1 MIEQFLQ
8 VALEFVKEI
17 WFQLDSRFG
26 LEETEAFKFIK
37 PYLMQLQDNPT
48 YLGISFAALIV
59 IPYGLY
65 KVRSIARERERKL
78 DELMEEME
86 DEEEDEKEEYAEDD
100 PRRLR
105 RPEPA
110 EEAREED
117 EEEDGDK
124 PLFQDQ
130 SSPPYMKILEKLDE
144 EEDEFE
150 LDTPESDVD
159 KEMAGFELE
168 PVSSEL
174 AESDIDKE
182 LNEFMED
189 EFELDKDQATKEDN
203 DSTHDLAIKELQEEG
218 ELMELEGELPADD
231 PFVNYSELD
240 DEEQDR
246 AIQELQDEMESTIN
260 KLTEQLE
267 FNPDTSS
274 SIKDLSDIH
283 IGGNATIDEEYSLD
297 EDFTD
302 DSSSPEV
309 EPLVEPE
316 LNQADFSLN
325 SKPLELIDIEEPII
339 QKIEPIYEQH
349 TSQPLQPVP
358 ERDYAIDEKGTG
370 QADSLINRLKY
381 FQEHLE
387 SKFHHGEKRELN
399 LLPVQKPIA
408 IDPVRERKIV
418 TQRSYSSKPAS
429 VPVDSKKYMDMLE
442 SFIFLKDQDKR
453 K

>member
-182 LNEFMED
+182 LNEFM
-189 EFELDKDQATKEDN
+189 
-203 DSTHDLAIKELQEEG
+203 
-218 ELMELEGELPADD
+218 
-231 PFVNYSELD
+231 
-240 DEEQDR
+240 
-246 AIQELQDEMESTIN
+246 
-260 KLTEQLE
+260 
-267 FNPDTSS
+267 
-274 SIKDLSDIH
+274 
-283 IGGNATIDEEYSLD
+283 
-297 EDFTD
+297 
-302 DSSSPEV
+302 
-309 EPLVEPE
+309 
-316 LNQADFSLN
+316 
-325 SKPLELIDIEEPII
+325 
-339 QKIEPIYEQH
+339 
-349 TSQPLQPVP
+349 
-358 ERDYAIDEKGTG
+358 
-370 QADSLINRLKY
+370 
-381 FQEHLE
+381 
-387 SKFHHGEKRELN
+387 
-399 LLPVQKPIA
+399 
-408 IDPVRERKIV
+408 
-418 TQRSYSSKPAS
+418 
-429 VPVDSKKYMDMLE
+429 
-442 SFIFLKDQDKR
+442 
-453 K
+453 